1 MALSRGL
8 ADTSLFIARET
19 GRPVRTEAIP
29 DQLSVSIVTVGELRV
44 GVLRATDTVVRDRR
58 LSTLANA
65 LALQPLPIDTD
76 VAAAW
81 ALLRVTLR
89 ERGMAMPINDSWI
102 AATALAHGVP
112 VVTQDHDFPA
122 LGGLSVVQV

>member
-58 LSTLANA
+58 PVDAGQRTRASTRCRSTGMWPPHGHSCVSHSESEAWQCRSTIRGLPPQRLRTESLS
-65 LALQPLPIDTD
+65 
-76 VAAAW
+76 
-81 ALLRVTLR
+81 
-89 ERGMAMPINDSWI
+89 
-102 AATALAHGVP
+102 
-112 VVTQDHDFPA
+112 
-122 LGGLSVVQV
+122 